1 MSSSI
6 LLEGELMSQPR
17 VFVAGATGLTGRYL
31 VEAFCRRGIS
41 TLAHIRPDS
50 ARVDEWTRRFH
61 DVGAET
67 STAPWRVI
75 DIGAALAEFEPTL
88 VYGCLGTT
96 KKRSGQGDGNYD
108 SVDFGLTAMLADAAA
123 SLPKPPMFVYISA
136 VGVSP
141 DVQNAYLKARAKAEA
156 HLGQLALPVLI
167 ARPSFIT
174 GDRDDSRPLEAIGA
188 TISDGLLAGLN
199 VFGMKRWTSRFRR
212 LYGRDLAEGLAQLGL
227 EGGQLAALC
236 MCPKYRRPK
245 VVGSLALRRKPPSS
259 WFD

>member
-1 MSSSI
+1 
-6 LLEGELMSQPR
+6 
-17 VFVAGATGLTGRYL
+17 
-31 VEAFCRRGIS
+31 
-41 TLAHIRPDS
+41 
-50 ARVDEWTRRFH
+50 
-61 DVGAET
+61 
-67 STAPWRVI
+67 
-75 DIGAALAEFEPTL
+75 
-88 VYGCLGTT
+88 
-96 KKRSGQGDGNYD
+96 
-108 SVDFGLTAMLADAAA
+108 MLADAAA

-227 EGGQLAALC
+227 EGGATGRIVYVPEIQAAQG
-236 MCPKYRRPK
+236 RWT
-245 VVGSLALRRKPPSS
+245 SS
-259 WFD
+259 ATS